1 MSLGQQTVSGVAWT
15 TVQRFASLFL
25 AFVANL
31 VLARLLSPD
40 DFGCVGLLMIFISLS
55 QIFVDGGFGSALIQ
69 KKEPTQEDY
78 STIFYWNLML
88 ATVLYL
94 ILFFLAPVIARFYE
108 IPILKEILRVQGLIL
123 FLDAFGLIHKNNL
136 RKTLQFKKISLIVLG
151 ANLIAVVVAIAMAYN
166 GFGVWCLVAQ
176 QLLISGM
183 STVLYWIF
191 NRWKPSIMFSGKS
204 LKELFSFGGFI
215 LLSNMMV
222 TFFNEIQS
230 LIMGKL
236 YTVRDVGLYTQARKF
251 ETIMSGTPSTVV
263 NQVTFPVFSKFQND
277 IPQLRSIL
285 RRITKVMAFVVFP
298 AMILVILIAKP
309 AIVLMLTDKW
319 IDCVPYF
326 QILCIGGMA
335 EALGDINY
343 NAVAA
348 IGKSRVLFRW
358 TCIKSVVGL
367 LLIIAGSFFGV
378 RGIIWAVTIRFY
390 LVFLIHASLAAHYL
404 DFSIITQLKDL
415 FEIAVVSVLAG
426 VVAYLVS
433 MKVFGAMNMY
443 YIAVIQ
449 IVIYIIAYVLL
460 AFLLNRPMFSEV
472 RYIKDM
478 FLHKNKVS

>member
-15 TVQRFASLFL
+15 TVQRFVTLFL

-40 DFGCVGLLMIFISLS
+40 DFGCIALLMVFISLS
-55 QIFVDGGFGSALIQ
+55 QIFVDGGFGAALIQ
-69 KKEPTQEDY
+69 KKEPTQADY
-78 STIFYWNLML
+78 STIFYWNLLL
-88 ATVLYL
+88 ALGLYFL
-94 ILFFLAPVIARFYE
+94 LFFCAPVIARYYE
-108 IPILKEILRVQGLIL
+108 IPILKDILRVQGLIII
-123 FLDAFGLIHKNNL
+123 LDSFGLVHKNNL

-151 ANLIAVVVAIAMAYN
+151 ANFIAVVVAITMAYN

-183 STVLYWIF
+183 TTALFWIF
-191 NRWKPSIMFSGKS
+191 NRWKPSLVFSKQS
-204 LKELFSFGGFI
+204 FKELFGFGGFI
-215 LLSNMMV
+215 LLSNMIV
-222 TFFNEIQS
+222 TFTNEVQS

-236 YTVRDVGLYTQARKF
+236 YTARDVGLYSQARKF
-251 ETIMSGTPSTVV
+251 ESIMSGTPSTVV

-277 IPQLRSIL
+277 IPQLTNIL

-319 IDCVPYF
+319 VDCVPFF

-358 TCIKSVVGL
+358 TCIKSVLGI
-367 LLIIAGSFFGV
+367 LLIVGGSFFGV

-404 DFSIITQLKDL
+404 NFNIFIQLKDL
-415 FEIAVVSVLAG
+415 FEIA
-426 VVAYLVS
+426 LVS
-433 MKVFGAMNMY
+433 AAAGALAYIVSTKLFMSLNMY
-443 YIAVIQ
+443 YLAGIQ
-449 IVIYIIAYVLL
+449 IVIYAVAYFLLAYV
-460 AFLLNRPMFSEV
+460 FSKPMFGEV
-472 RYIKDM
+472 KYIIGM
-478 FLHKNKVS
+478 FKKR

>member
-40 DFGCVGLLMIFISLS
+40 DFGCIALLMVFISLS
-55 QIFVDGGFGSALIQ
+55 QIFVDGGFGAALIQ
-69 KKEPTQEDY
+69 KKDPTQDDY
-78 STIFYWNLML
+78 STIFYWNLLL
-88 ATVLYL
+88 AIGLYFL
-94 ILFFLAPVIARFYE
+94 LFFVSPVIARYYN
-108 IPILKEILRVQGLIL
+108 IPILKDILRVQGLIII
-123 FLDAFGLIHKNNL
+123 LDSLGLVHKNNL

-151 ANLIAVVVAIAMAYN
+151 ANFMAVVAAITMAYN

-183 STVLYWIF
+183 TTILFWIF
-191 NRWKPSIMFSGKS
+191 NRWKPTLVFSKKS
-204 LKELFSFGGFI
+204 FKELFGFGGFI
-215 LLSNMMV
+215 LLSNMIV
-222 TFFNEIQS
+222 TFTNEVQS

-236 YTVRDVGLYTQARKF
+236 YTARDVGLYSQARKF
-251 ETIMSGTPSTVV
+251 ESIMSGTPSTVV

-277 IPQLRSIL
+277 IPQLTTIL

-319 IDCVPYF
+319 VDCVPFF

-358 TCIKSVVGL
+358 TCIKSVLGL
-367 LLIIAGSFFGV
+367 LLIIGGSFFGI

-404 DFSIITQLKDL
+404 DFSIFTQLKDL
-415 FEIAVVSVLAG
+415 FEIA
-426 VVAYLVS
+426 LVS
-433 MKVFGAMNMY
+433 AAAGALAYIVSTKLFAGINMY
-443 YIAVIQ
+443 YLAGIQ
-449 IVIYIIAYVLL
+449 IVIYAIGYSLLAYV
-460 AFLLNRPMFSEV
+460 FSREMFGEV
-472 RYIKDM
+472 KYIIGM
-478 FLHKNKVS
+478 FLHKKR